1 MLSRVLGLDLGI
13 RAPSVA
19 VVADD
24 RGNVIGKTLRF
35 ELDVNEMAVV
45 EQAAL
50 SGAPEGTKLH
60 VVMEKTYP
68 TCEFVSAFFKS
79 RGHKVSFAKTDQVKE
94 FRKCYSRKVKTDERD
109 AYVLARLP
117 YLDPKQLERIH
128 IASSPLRVLKM
139 LVSQRI
145 SMVKQL
151 VTLKNQLIAY
161 ANAVW
166 PGVSQAFGDLDSA
179 HSRSFLR
186 EQTPPKLLALEPQA
200 LAAFLKKEGQI
211 KQCHAERL
219 AGKLLPLAGRA
230 AELHQLLP
238 EQEIELNRTHT
249 IELLEMVET
258 FEERIRS
265 KEQELDRAYL
275 RCDPEQYLTS
285 IPGIAE
291 KTAPTIFSYFGE
303 PERFPSTRKAQGFV
317 GLFPETDAS
326 GTKDRK
332 GTSITKQGPALL
344 RRDLYLVAD
353 HFRRLDPQGARL
365 YHDQMAN
372 KGKHHNSALC
382 VLANRMLIPR
392 ILRVMREQRPYELRD
407 FEGNAID
414 KRQARQLAEQFK
426 VPEKVRQRLR
436 SQKRQNTNESRE
448 GQSPQVTSEHK
459 APRNGTPSRQE
470 DSSNNQLSLTRDQL
484 GMLVFR
490 TLDRLLNTGEDVEE
504 IRLHLRQE
512 AENFFQKRA

>member
-1 MLSRVLGLDLGI
+1 MICRILGLDLGI

-19 VVADD
+19 VVADE
-24 RGNVIGKTLRF
+24 RGRKIGKTLRF
-35 ELDVNEMAVV
+35 DLDVKEMERV
-45 EQAAL
+45 ERSAL
-50 SGAPEGTKLH
+50 SGEAEGTKLH

-68 TCEFVSAFFKS
+68 TCEYVSSFFKA

-94 FRKCYSRKVKTDERD
+94 FRKCLSRKVKTDERD
-109 AYVLARLP
+109 AYVMARLP
-117 YLDPKQLERIH
+117 YLDPKQLERVH
-128 IASSPLRVLKM
+128 IASPALRALKM
-139 LVSQRI
+139 QVSQRI

-186 EQTPPKLLALEPQA
+186 EQTPQKLLELEPQA
-200 LAAFLKKEGQI
+200 LAEFLKKKGQI
-211 KQCHAERL
+211 QHSHAERL
-219 AGKLLPLAGRA
+219 AGRLLPLARRA
-230 AELHQLLP
+230 VELHQLLP

-249 IELLEMVET
+249 IELLEMAET

-265 KEQELDRAYL
+265 KEQQLDRAYL
-275 RCDPEQYLTS
+275 RCDPEQHLTS

-303 PERFPSTRKAQGFV
+303 PERFPSTCKAQGFV
-317 GLFPETDAS
+317 GLYPETDAS
-326 GTKDRK
+326 GNKDRK

-344 RRDLYLVAD
+344 RRDLYLAAD

-392 ILRVMREQRPYELRD
+392 ILVVMRAQRPYELLD

-414 KRQARQLAEQFK
+414 KRQARQLAAQFK
-426 VPEKVRQRLR
+426 VSDKVRQRLR
-436 SQKRQNTNESRE
+436 SQKKRKTEESRE

-459 APRNGTPSRQE
+459 TPRNGTPSRQE
-470 DSSNNQLSLTRDQL
+470 DSNNNRLSLTRDQL
-484 GMLVFR
+484 GMFVFR

-512 AENFFQKRA
+512 AENYFQKRA

>member
-1 MLSRVLGLDLGI
+1 
-13 RAPSVA
+13 
-19 VVADD
+19 
-24 RGNVIGKTLRF
+24 
-35 ELDVNEMAVV
+35 
-45 EQAAL
+45 
-50 SGAPEGTKLH
+50 
-60 VVMEKTYP
+60 
-68 TCEFVSAFFKS
+68 
-79 RGHKVSFAKTDQVKE
+79 
-94 FRKCYSRKVKTDERD
+94 
-109 AYVLARLP
+109 
-117 YLDPKQLERIH
+117 
-128 IASSPLRVLKM
+128 
-139 LVSQRI
+139 
-145 SMVKQL
+145 
-151 VTLKNQLIAY
+151 
-161 ANAVW
+161 
-166 PGVSQAFGDLDSA
+166 
-179 HSRSFLR
+179 
-186 EQTPPKLLALEPQA
+186 
-200 LAAFLKKEGQI
+200 
-211 KQCHAERL
+211 
-219 AGKLLPLAGRA
+219 LLPLARRA
-230 AELHQLLP
+230 VELHQLLP

-258 FEERIRS
+258 FEERIHA
-265 KEQELDRAYL
+265 KEQELEKAYL
-275 RCDPEQYLTS
+275 HCDPEQYLTS

-303 PERFPSTRKAQGFV
+303 PERFPTTRKGQGFV
-317 GLFPETDAS
+317 GFFPETDAS
-326 GTKDRK
+326 GNKDRK

-365 YHDQMAN
+365 YHDQMAY